1 MGSQKTNFESA
12 RIDFRKN
19 PLPGARCVNV
29 WMMHRLYDQEE
40 TMINRVYTLQI
51 TTALVR
57 LVKPSWLYIY
67 IHIYI
72 YMYIYVNILIWSRS
86 YNLES
91 NKHDI
96 TYYLQ
101 TQVLKHFKAHSSTWY
116 VHSPWPIVPYP
127 CGVSTKIHPLKVP
140 ACTQNDRGFRS
151 VRFKANTTLSLN
163 MSLDTWSYQHIRR
176 IKQV

>member
-1 MGSQKTNFESA
+1 MGSQKNFESA

-29 WMMHRLYDQEE
+29 WMMHRLYNQEGNHDKPCIH
-40 TMINRVYTLQI
+40 TTDHYSTSKISKAQLTVY
-51 TTALVR
+51 
-57 LVKPSWLYIY
+57 LYTY
-67 IHIYI
+67 IYI

-127 CGVSTKIHPLKVP
+127 CGVSTKIHPVKVP
-140 ACTQNDRGFRS
+140 AYTQNDTGVS
-151 VRFKANTTLSLN
+151 VVSGL
-163 MSLDTWSYQHIRR
+163 
-176 IKQV
+176 KQIPRAHYH